1 MSDRADLIVQHFGY
15 LVNEYGFRV
24 ERKEFDRQTMGNAV
38 VVFKSPKFGIEV
50 VIDRNQALISIGEQ
64 VDPRMEWFEFRDV
77 VMYYAPDAENVYVFP
92 EKSDENTWDEIVET
106 QLRRLAI
113 VLRKYCDPLLKGESW
128 EKEEIKKI
136 EEDRASEMFKKT

>member
-1 MSDRADLIVQHFGY
+1 
-15 LVNEYGFRV
+15 
-24 ERKEFDRQTMGNAV
+24 MGNAV